1 MIDPLADP
9 LAVFAWPGERAHAV
23 RLPEVVSPPP
33 GAIAGLLT
41 HLHRDH
47 ADAGALAAG
56 ATLYEPL
63 DYGGQGV
70 ERLALP
76 QADQEL
82 AAAELARAGRPVPGR
97 ASPPG
102 RSTRR

>member
-1 MIDPLADP
+1 M
-9 LAVFAWPGERAHAV
+9 FAWLGERAHAV
-23 RLPEVVSPPP
+23 PLPEVVAPQP

-47 ADAGALAAG
+47 ADADALVAALATG